1 MVENGETLK
10 NYFTWRVWNLM
21 TNMKRCVLSY
31 HRRATTF
38 KYLSGIGKLRGNMS
52 ALDRMERFVKDL
64 SFRRLGMVGGVRKRF
79 ARPWQTPKAYN
90 AEFVIEIGD
99 TPYGKKGTWKQEIE
113 LGKFP
118 PSALYQVATELIASN
133 PETFGEGVVL
143 RQVMKK

>member
-1 MVENGETLK
+1 
-10 NYFTWRVWNLM
+10 
-21 TNMKRCVLSY
+21 
-31 HRRATTF
+31 
-38 KYLSGIGKLRGNMS
+38 MS
-52 ALDRMERFVKDL
+52 AITRMERFVRDL
-64 SFRRLGMVGGVRKRF
+64 NYTKSGHTGGVRVRY

-118 PSALYQVATELIASN
+118 PSALYQVATELVASN
-133 PETFGEGVVL
+133 PEIFREGVVL